1 LVFEVCREILIGANT
16 VYKVFTSFE
25 VVRFGTLMEFVLECV
40 LDLVLEIVWD
50 VIAVG
55 DVSDSGEGN

>member
-1 LVFEVCREILIGANT
+1 MIGANT